1 MSKRKLQLWITIPAL
16 VLLTAGGRQTRDV
29 TAQTPQAN
37 QVRIVLTAVD
47 KDLQFVT
54 TLRPEDLRITQDG
67 APQKIVS
74 FQQVTDQA
82 VSLVILIDTS
92 ASQERTLP
100 DEKLAA
106 ASFVDSIVRP
116 GMDRAAVATFT
127 GTLKVEQKLTNDV
140 TLLQEA
146 IARAKFVPPPGYVRS
161 GLVIGPPPPPKRTPA
176 ALAGQTAIWDAVL
189 TACNEL
195 FSSSNGQTRS
205 AIILLT
211 DGEDTVSKSK
221 ISDVKDFVKEQDV
234 QIYAIGIVDDFNSQL
249 GSGHTGRALI
259 EELADLTGGR
269 AFFPKKNAE
278 LSPILNEIGR
288 ELRNQYIIEYLST
301 KFSRSAAKIRI
312 EIVNPSLKDV
322 RVSYQRIAVPKKP

>member
-221 ISDVKDFVKEQDV
+221 ISDAVELAVRVDV
-234 QIYAIGIVDDFNSQL
+234 PIYSIGIGD
-249 GSGHTGRALI
+249 SGEYGIDKDALRKLS
-259 EELADLTGGR
+259 ERTGGR

-322 RVSYQRIAVPKKP
+322 RLSYQRIAVPKKP